1 MGFNMLRDVMDLVEN
16 SPGGGTL
23 DFNTEGAPGADSC
36 AEGYTKWLQVVVA
49 SENQWRSEV
58 LAALLL

>member
-1 MGFNMLRDVMDLVEN
+1 MGFKMLRDVMDLVEN

-23 DFNTEGAPGADSC
+23 DFNTPGADSC